1 MSMPDDRRV
10 QMRAPLAPRSS
21 LGAGTASDRRLTW
34 SASVRRVAAVVIV
47 LAAVAGSFAAAQGMQ
62 VPDGFV
68 IEPVITGLSGTT
80 DAAFTSDGRMFISEI
95 GGVVRVVDGGA
106 LLPTPFIDLR
116 DRVNW
121 YGDRGLVSVAVH
133 PRFPSIPY
141 VYLAFAYDP
150 PELAL
155 RTGEAGPNG
164 GGSRVSR
171 VIRVSADASRD
182 YLVARHD
189 TEAVLLGRNSTI
201 EHMGDPALRN
211 PDTPSCGLPGAYVQD
226 CLPADEHSHTVG
238 RLRFGPD
245 EVLYVASGDGADYHA
260 MTANH
265 VRALDI
271 DSLAGKLLRINPIT
285 GDGLPDNPFWD
296 GDPRSNRSK
305 VLNYGLRNPYSF
317 TFHPESGV
325 PVMGDVGW
333 ATWEMINV
341 GTGENFGWPCYE
353 GGDGE
358 NRELRLVETEAVCE
372 TLYADDGAG
381 VTPPVYAY
389 NREGTG
395 GAIIVGE
402 FYDGDAFPE
411 AYHGRLLIADYYQH
425 WIRTV
430 TMDSEGTVTAVE
442 PFASV
447 RFPVHV
453 SVGSDGAV
461 YYLNIWE
468 GTLFRIRYEGGGS

>member
-1 MSMPDDRRV
+1 MPRDRN
-10 QMRAPLAPRSS
+10 AHPLALTTTQTGRGVRPTSGPRPTRSP
-21 LGAGTASDRRLTW
+21 GMRRPFALL
-34 SASVRRVAAVVIV
+34 VVVAAVAWNVV
-47 LAAVAGSFAAAQGMQ
+47 VAQDAQ

-68 IEPVITGLSGTT
+68 IEPVVTGLSGAT
-80 DAAFTSDGRMFISEI
+80 DAAFTSDGRMFITEI
-95 GGVVRVVDGGA
+95 GGVVRVVADGE
-106 LLPTPFIDLR
+106 LLSTPFIDMR
-116 DRVNW
+116 ERVNW

-141 VYLAFAYDP
+141 VYLAFAFDP
-150 PELAL
+150 PELAQ
-155 RTGEAGPNG
+155 RSGKAGLNG
-164 GGSRVSR
+164 GGARVSR

-182 YLVARHD
+182 YLVARPD
-189 TEAVLLGRNSTI
+189 TETVLVGRNSTI
-201 EHMGDPALRN
+201 EHIGDPALRN
-211 PDTPSCGLPGAYVQD
+211 AEAASCGLPGAYVQD

-245 EVLYVASGDGADYHA
+245 DVLYVASGDGADYHA
-260 MTANH
+260 MRGYH
-265 VRALDI
+265 VRSLDV

-285 GDGLPDNPFWD
+285 GDGLADNPFWD
-296 GDPRSNRSK
+296 GDPRSNRSR

-341 GTGENFGWPCYE
+341 GAGENFGWPCYE
-353 GGDGE
+353 GGDGD
-358 NRELRLVETEAVCE
+358 NQELRTAETADVCAA
-372 TLYADDGAG
+372 LYADGGAS
-381 VTPPVYAY
+381 VTPPAYAY

-402 FYDGDAFPE
+402 FYDGEVFPE

-430 TMDSEGTVTAVE
+430 TMDADGTVTAVE

-447 RFPVHV
+447 LFPVHV
-453 SVGSDGAV
+453 SVGADGAV

-468 GTLFRIRYEGGGS
+468 GTLYRIRYEGTGS